1 MKDKMKLNRACR
13 YYLFRDRDVILNLS
27 VFMLLIIGFNY
38 LLFKGSFNSREDGFV
53 ILVTYTMM
61 IGLFLISSNSM
72 VVNLT
77 VKDKLNKRIEFI
89 LASGVDIKDI
99 VKAYAI
105 EMWRISSIAPFL
117 LFYSTYVLYDFKI
130 DFKYIGA
137 IFVTTILMLYFEIL
151 SFNIISLYRKNF
163 KFFKNLLFFLTTSMI
178 YIVGNFSDE
187 ILKSLNRFGIDI
199 VCLIVSVNVVLLFG
213 FGGFSIINLRRISN
227 ESVITR
233 EGTWS

>member
-1 MKDKMKLNRACR
+1 MKNKMNLNKACR
-13 YYLFRDRDVILNLS
+13 YYLLRDMDVILSIIGFVL
-27 VFMLLIIGFNY
+27 FIIGFNY
-38 LLFKGSFNSREDGFV
+38 LRYRGAFNSRGDGFI

-213 FGGFSIINLRRISN
+213 FGGISIINLRRISN

>member
-1 MKDKMKLNRACR
+1 MKNKMNLNKACR
-13 YYLFRDRDVILNLS
+13 YYLLRDMDVILSIIGFVL
-27 VFMLLIIGFNY
+27 FIIGFNY
-38 LLFKGSFNSREDGFV
+38 LLYRGAFNSRGDGFI

-61 IGLFLISSNSM
+61 IGFFLISSNSM
-72 VVNLT
+72 VINLT
-77 VKDKLNKRIEFI
+77 VKDKLNKRIELI
-89 LASGVDIKDI
+89 LSSGVDIKDI
-99 VKAYAI
+99 VRAYAI

-213 FGGFSIINLRRISN
+213 FGGFSTINLRRISN

>member
-1 MKDKMKLNRACR
+1 MKNKMNLNRACR
-13 YYLFRDRDVILNLS
+13 YYLLRDRDVLANLILF
-27 VFMLLIIGFNY
+27 VLLIIGFNC
-38 LLFKGSFNSREDGFV
+38 LLYRGAFNSRGDGFI

-61 IGLFLISSNSM
+61 IGFFLISSNSM
-72 VVNLT
+72 VVSLT

-99 VKAYAI
+99 VRAYAI

-117 LFYSTYVLYDFKI
+117 LFYSTYVLYDYKI
-130 DFKYIGA
+130 NFKYIGA

>member
-1 MKDKMKLNRACR
+1 MKDKMNLNRACR

-38 LLFKGSFNSREDGFV
+38 LLYRGAFNSRGDGFI

-61 IGLFLISSNSM
+61 IGFYMILSNSM

-77 VKDKLNKRIEFI
+77 VKDKLNKRIEFV
-89 LASGVDIKDI
+89 LASGMSIKDV

-117 LFYSTYVLYDFKI
+117 LFYSTYVLYDYKTH
-130 DFKYIGA
+130 FKYIGA
-137 IFVTTILMLYFEIL
+137 IFVTMILMLYFVVL
-151 SFNIISLYRKNF
+151 SLNIFSLYRKNF
-163 KFFKNLLFFLTTSMI
+163 KFFKNLLFFLTTFTI
-178 YIVGNFSDE
+178 YMVGNFSEE
-187 ILKSLNRFGIDI
+187 ILNFLNKVGIDI
-199 VCLIVSVNVVLLFG
+199 VCLIISVNVVLLFG
-213 FGGFSIINLRRISN
+213 FGGFSMINLRRMSN